1 MTIEQ
6 LCDFNNMRNKI
17 REMLID
23 NYQGLH
29 LIRQGLWHWLN
40 VLGQSFFFSKEENS
54 IIRDSAGKEAD
65 LLIVPVNQGMST
77 DELAA
82 TTAIHAFPFWFFI
95 VLDNQSDA
103 AKHFKATR
111 RNYPSFYDSW
121 VYIHWQIRIAQ
132 RHQSLLIERICANPV
147 AQNTIRILV
156 EETEQAAYE
165 SLKNLIMKEVKFGI
179 PVDEKESLIDFLLG
193 KRIAKL
199 REMPFEKLCHEA
211 FFTDSVIKT
220 DFIDEWRT
228 QHTQGRY
235 PGGGTEYL
243 DAEIK
248 KDGRKVSTLEFLE
261 GKHESL
267 QTQPMD
273 IRSQLTASQK
283 KALRDFLSDTEV
295 KILETLYN
303 YPDFTQEEVAEY
315 VGCTQS
321 KVSKAQRKF
330 EQFKEKIKKI
340 LEI

>member
-165 SLKNLIMKEVKFGI
+165 SLKNLIMKKVKFGI
-179 PVDEKESLIDFLLG
+179 PVDEKESLVNYFLG
-193 KRIAKL
+193 EWIVKL
-199 REMPFEKLCHEA
+199 WDMPVSKVYHEA
-211 FFTDSVIKT
+211 FFTDTVV
-220 DFIDEWRT
+220 WR
-228 QHTQGRY
+228 
-235 PGGGTEYL
+235 
-243 DAEIK
+243 DIAKEIK
-248 KDGRKVSTLEFLE
+248 KVSVRQWGQTVNIDDIQEPE
-261 GKHESL
+261 APESKPRYSWDREL
-267 QTQPMD
+267 D
-273 IRSQLTASQK
+273 
-283 KALRDFLSDTEV
+283 DT
-295 KILETLYN
+295 
-303 YPDFTQEEVAEY
+303 
-315 VGCTQS
+315 
-321 KVSKAQRKF
+321 QRKLLNKAYGKSAAKVI
-330 EQFKEKIKKI
+330 EVYLNDPDATIPKIAKQTGISERTVKSIRAQMKKKGKEKFWDLI
-340 LEI
+340 